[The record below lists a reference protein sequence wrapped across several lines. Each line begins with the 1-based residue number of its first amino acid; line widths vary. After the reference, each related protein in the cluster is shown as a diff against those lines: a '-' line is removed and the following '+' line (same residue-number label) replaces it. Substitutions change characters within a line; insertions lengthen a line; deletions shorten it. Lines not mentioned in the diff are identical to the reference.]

1 MTTKEI
7 GSADLMQ
14 SRFKFLASLLI
25 ATVLFACS
33 SYPEVNI
40 DPAKN
45 NKATFQRDAI
55 DCAKSYPE
63 SGSGVHVKERIACM
77 NIKGWH

>member
-1 MTTKEI
+1 MATT
-7 GSADLMQ
+7 
-14 SRFKFLASLLI
+14 F
-25 ATVLFACS
+25 FACS
-33 SYPEVNI
+33 PYSEVNS

-45 NKATFQRDAI
+45 NKATFQRDAL
-55 DCAKSYPE
+55 DCTKSYSE

>member
-1 MTTKEI
+1 M
-7 GSADLMQ
+7 
-14 SRFKFLASLLI
+14 
-25 ATVLFACS
+25 TVLPSMQAKFRAATILLMVFLLVGACS
-33 SYPEVNI
+33 SYPDVNS

-45 NKATFQRDAI
+45 NRATFQRDAI

-63 SGSGVHVKERIACM
+63 AGSGVHVKERIACM

>member
-1 MTTKEI
+1 MKGLPSMRPLLNT
-7 GSADLMQ
+7 L
-14 SRFKFLASLLI
+14 LALLI
-25 ATVLFACS
+25 VTVLLGCS
-33 SYPEVNI
+33 SYPDVNS

-55 DCAKSYPE
+55 ECAKSYPE
-63 SGSGVHVKERIACM
+63 AGSGVHVKERIACM

>member
-1 MTTKEI
+1 MRV
-7 GSADLMQ
+7 A
-14 SRFKFLASLLI
+14 LLI
-25 ATVLFACS
+25 RAPLKLAVSFLMALVFFACS
-33 SYPEVNI
+33 SYPDINS

-55 DCAKSYPE
+55 DCAQSYPD
-63 SGSGVHVKERIACM
+63 SGSGVHVKQRIGCM

>member
-1 MTTKEI
+1 MKT
-7 GSADLMQ
+7 Q
-14 SRFKFLASLLI
+14 FKFLISLLM
-25 ATVLFACS
+25 ATTLFACS
-33 SYPEVNI
+33 SYPEVNS

-63 SGSGVHVKERIACM
+63 SGSGGYVKERIACM